1 MFSIKKLWS
10 SSFTSSRTYIG
21 FWLYGDYW
29 VMHLKDWFF
38 SNKIALENYGIK
50 QTPTDSNAGGALLY
64 IISLVSLAPWCSGY
78 YCCTNPFNKAWTQV
92 LHKFKSC
99 SRYVEDSRWWG
110 SATMVTAGNM
120 AEHLSLVSHTRK
132 ATHHHHHHHHHHWYK
147 IWKYLKLCYAS
158 IIKLNQFM

>member
-64 IISLVSLAPWCSGY
+64 ISSLVSLAPWCSGY
-78 YCCTNPFNKAWTQV
+78 YCCKKFIQQSLNSGSAQVQV
-92 LHKFKSC
+92 LFTLCWRFKMVRIC
-99 SRYVEDSRWWG
+99 NNGHSRKYGWTPFFGQPYQESN
-110 SATMVTAGNM
+110 SSSSSSS
-120 AEHLSLVSHTRK
+120 SLIQNL
-132 ATHHHHHHHHHHWYK
+132 K
-147 IWKYLKLCYAS
+147 IS
-158 IIKLNQFM
+158 